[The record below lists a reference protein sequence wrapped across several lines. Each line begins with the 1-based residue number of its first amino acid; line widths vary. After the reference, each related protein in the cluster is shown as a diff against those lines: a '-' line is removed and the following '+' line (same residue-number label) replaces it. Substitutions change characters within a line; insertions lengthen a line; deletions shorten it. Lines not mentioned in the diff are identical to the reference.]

1 MPTYSYKCQCQ
12 KVKEVIHRMTE
23 TPDVKCECGGDIAK
37 RGSMKILYFIVAVVV
52 WCVFCALQEHVF
64 KIEGFPWI
72 MAYGYLSGIIAN
84 DLGHLVSE

>member
-1 MPTYSYKCQCQ
+1 
-12 KVKEVIHRMTE
+12 
-23 TPDVKCECGGDIAK
+23 
-37 RGSMKILYFIVAVVV
+37 MKILYFIVAVVV